1 MTYADEREE
10 DWLDCERAIED
21 RRWLDERK
29 WAALEM
35 MRDIQEYARARFAD
49 YAAGGGADDTPEQM
63 VASIHDVLI
72 DAIER
77 RVGKALAK

>member
-29 WAALEM
+29 WAALNM
-35 MRDIQEYARARFAD
+35 MHDIQVYAHARFAE
-49 YAAGGGADDTPEQM
+49 YAAGGGEDATPEQM
-63 VASIHDVLI
+63 VVSVRDVLI
-72 DAIER
+72 DAIDR
-77 RVGKALAK
+77 RVWKALAE